1 MSFGPPTVATPA
13 TLISC
18 AVARSLPNCP
28 INTPGTS
35 PAVSGI
41 VTPNPTIAFLPKV
54 LIGFDCKFG
63 VIPSSSSDDSALKN
77 LPTEELVLNTAFLI
91 VNFISSY

>member
-1 MSFGPPTVATPA
+1 MSLGPPTVATPA

-18 AVARSLPNCP
+18 ADASLLPNCP
-28 INTPGTS
+28 ILTPGTS

-41 VTPNPTIAFLPKV
+41 VVPNPTIAFLPKV
-54 LIGFDCKFG
+54 LIGFDSNVG
-63 VIPSSSSDDSALKN
+63 TSSLPVHNSELKN
-77 LPTEELVLNTAFLI
+77 LPTEDDVLNTAFLI